1 MASKR
6 LTILI
11 ILATLSAVTGC
22 ERQGPVPTT
31 SPASPTTEPTAEAPS
46 LRAGM
51 TDAEIIR
58 ACGLD
63 GSSAKREFV
72 QGKDGTS
79 TTYSGGDQ
87 RITVTRSLISGVTV
101 MASGR
106 VSGVWP
112 LGQP

>member
-11 ILATLSAVTGC
+11 IVAALSAIAGC
-22 ERQGPVPTT
+22 ERHDPVATT
-31 SPASPTTEPTAEAPS
+31 APASPTTKPTAEPPS
-46 LRAGM
+46 LKAGM

-63 GSSAKREFV
+63 PSSAKREFV

-79 TTYSGGDQ
+79 TTYSAGDQ
-87 RITVTRSLISGVTV
+87 QVTVTRSLVSGVTV

>member
-11 ILATLSAVTGC
+11 IVAASSAITGC
-22 ERQGPVPTT
+22 ERHGAVGTT
-31 SPASPTTEPTAEAPS
+31 AADSPTTKRTAEAPG
-46 LRAGM
+46 LKAGM
-51 TDAEIIR
+51 TDAEIVR

-63 GSSAKREFV
+63 PSSAKREFV

-79 TTYSGGDQ
+79 ATYSAGDQ
-87 RITVTRSLISGVTV
+87 RVTVTRSLVSGVTV
-101 MASGR
+101 SASGR